1 MNRGALT
8 GFVSRTPGAPE
19 KHLSA
24 WRLAGRM
31 ATVEVLLLL
40 AVAAFLA
47 GLAGSYLGIGGG
59 VFLIPF
65 MTLALGMPIKVAIA
79 VSLIGVIATSSG
91 AASVYVRDHLTN
103 LRLAMFLEVGTTFG
117 AIAGAVVGIL
127 VPSVYLFLTFGVVVL
142 YAAASMV
149 RVAETAKD
157 RAYRGGEGERPLV
170 KRLNLSSVYFDQE
183 DQGVYRYRV
192 DRPGAGFGASAAAGV
207 FSGLL
212 GVGGGFI
219 KVPAMNVLMHV
230 PVKAAV
236 ATSNFMIGVTAAAS
250 AFIYY
255 SQGLVDPSLAAMV
268 IIGVFT
274 GTNLGTR
281 LLVRSKAADVRFLF
295 AIFLTGLGIAMAA
308 RALGLFGGVL

>member
-1 MNRGALT
+1 
-8 GFVSRTPGAPE
+8 
-19 KHLSA
+19 
-24 WRLAGRM
+24 M

-65 MTLALGMPIKVAIA
+65 MTLALGIPIKVAIA

-127 VPSVYLFLTFGVVVL
+127 VPNIYLFLTFGVVVL

-157 RAYRGGEGERPLV
+157 RAYRGGDGERPLV

-192 DRPGAGFGASAAAGV
+192 DRPGAGLGASAAAGV

-230 PVKAAV
+230 PMKAAV

-295 AIFLTGLGIAMAA
+295 SIFLAGLGIAMAA

>member
-1 MNRGALT
+1 
-8 GFVSRTPGAPE
+8 
-19 KHLSA
+19 
-24 WRLAGRM
+24 M
-31 ATVEVLLLL
+31 AMVEVLLSL
-40 AVAAFLA
+40 AIAAFLA

-59 VFLIPF
+59 IFLIPF
-65 MTLALGMPIKVAIA
+65 MTLALGIDIKVAIA
-79 VSLIGVIATSSG
+79 TSLIGVIATSSG

-103 LRLAMFLEVGTTFG
+103 LRLAMFLEVATTLG
-117 AIAGAVVGIL
+117 AISGAVVGIL
-127 VPSVYLFLTFGVVVL
+127 VPNVYLFLTFGVVVL

-157 RAYRGGEGERPLV
+157 RAYRSGEEERPLV
-170 KRLNLSSVYFDQE
+170 RRLNLSSVYFDQE

-192 DRPGAGFGASAAAGV
+192 ERPGAGFGASAAAGV

-219 KVPAMNVLMHV
+219 KVPAMNILMRV
-230 PVKAAV
+230 PMKAAV

-255 SQGLVDPSLAAMV
+255 SQGFVNPQLAAMV
-268 IIGVFT
+268 IVGAFT

-281 LLVRSKAADVRFLF
+281 LLVRSKAANVRFLF
-295 AIFLTGLGIAMAA
+295 AVCLAGLGIAMAA

>member
-1 MNRGALT
+1 
-8 GFVSRTPGAPE
+8 
-19 KHLSA
+19 
-24 WRLAGRM
+24 M
-31 ATVEVLLLL
+31 AAVEVLPLLEELLLL
-40 AVAAFLA
+40 AIAAFLA

-127 VPSVYLFLTFGVVVL
+127 VPNVYLFLTFGVVVL

-149 RVAETAKD
+149 RVAETEKE
-157 RAYRGGEGERPLV
+157 RAYRGGEEERPLV

-192 DRPGAGFGASAAAGV
+192 ERPGAGFGASAAAGV

-219 KVPAMNVLMHV
+219 KVPAMNILMRV
-230 PVKAAV
+230 PMKAAV

-255 SQGLVDPSLAAMV
+255 SQGLVNPGLAAMV

-281 LLVRSKAADVRFLF
+281 LLEHSKASNVRFAF
-295 AIFLTGLGIAMAA
+295 AVFLAAMGLAMLLS
-308 RALGLFGGVL
+308 RLPGMSI

>member
-1 MNRGALT
+1 
-8 GFVSRTPGAPE
+8 
-19 KHLSA
+19 
-24 WRLAGRM
+24 M
-31 ATVEVLLLL
+31 AAVDVLLLL
-40 AVAAFLA
+40 AFASFLA

-59 VFLIPF
+59 IFLIPF
-65 MTLALGMPIKVAIA
+65 MTLALGIDIKVAIA
-79 VSLIGVIATSSG
+79 TSLIGVIATSSG

-103 LRLAMFLEVGTTFG
+103 LRLAMFLEVATTLG
-117 AIAGAVVGIL
+117 AIGGAVVGIL
-127 VPSVYLFLTFGVVVL
+127 VPNVYLFLTFGVVVL

-157 RAYRGGEGERPLV
+157 RAYRSGDEERPLV

-192 DRPGAGFGASAAAGV
+192 ERPGAGFGASAAAGV

-212 GVGGGFI
+212 GVGGGII
-219 KVPAMNVLMHV
+219 KVPAMNILMRV
-230 PVKAAV
+230 PMKAAV

-250 AFIYY
+250 AVIYY
-255 SQGLVDPSLAAMV
+255 SQGLVNPQLAAME
-268 IIGVFT
+268 IGGSFSRA
-274 GTNLGTR
+274 NLGTR

-295 AIFLTGLGIAMAA
+295 AVFLAGLGIAMAA

>member
-1 MNRGALT
+1 
-8 GFVSRTPGAPE
+8 
-19 KHLSA
+19 
-24 WRLAGRM
+24 M

-65 MTLALGMPIKVAIA
+65 MTLVLSVNIKVAIA
-79 VSLIGVIATSSG
+79 TSLIGVIATSSG

-255 SQGLVDPSLAAMV
+255 SRGLVDPGLAAMV
-268 IIGVFT
+268 IIGVFS

-281 LLVRSKAADVRFLF
+281 LLEHAKSSNVRFAFAFFLVVLGTAMVARLF
-295 AIFLTGLGIAMAA
+295 FP
-308 RALGLFGGVL
+308 GVPI

>member
-1 MNRGALT
+1 
-8 GFVSRTPGAPE
+8 
-19 KHLSA
+19 
-24 WRLAGRM
+24 
-31 ATVEVLLLL
+31 
-40 AVAAFLA
+40 
-47 GLAGSYLGIGGG
+47 
-59 VFLIPF
+59 
-65 MTLALGMPIKVAIA
+65 MTLALGIDIKVAIA
-79 VSLIGVIATSSG
+79 TSLIGVIATSSG

-103 LRLAMFLEVGTTFG
+103 LRLAMFLEVATTLG

-127 VPSVYLFLTFGVVVL
+127 VPNVYLFLTFGVVVL

-157 RAYRGGEGERPLV
+157 RAYRGGEEERPLV

-192 DRPGAGFGASAAAGV
+192 ERPGAGFGASAAAGV

-219 KVPAMNVLMHV
+219 KVPAMNILMRV
-230 PVKAAV
+230 PMKAAV

-255 SQGLVDPSLAAMV
+255 SQGLVNPQLAAMV
-268 IIGVFT
+268 IVGAFT

-281 LLVRSKAADVRFLF
+281 LLVRSKAANVRFLF
-295 AIFLTGLGIAMAA
+295 SIFLAGLGIAMAA

>member
-1 MNRGALT
+1 
-8 GFVSRTPGAPE
+8 
-19 KHLSA
+19 
-24 WRLAGRM
+24 M

-65 MTLALGMPIKVAIA
+65 MTLALGIDIKVAIA
-79 VSLIGVIATSSG
+79 TSLIGVIATSSG

-103 LRLAMFLEVGTTFG
+103 LRLAMFLEVATT
-117 AIAGAVVGIL
+117 
-127 VPSVYLFLTFGVVVL
+127 
-142 YAAASMV
+142 
-149 RVAETAKD
+149 
-157 RAYRGGEGERPLV
+157 
-170 KRLNLSSVYFDQE
+170 
-183 DQGVYRYRV
+183 
-192 DRPGAGFGASAAAGV
+192 GV

-219 KVPAMNVLMHV
+219 KVPAMNMLMRV
-230 PVKAAV
+230 PMKAAV

-255 SQGLVDPSLAAMV
+255 SQGLVNPGLAAMV
-268 IIGVFT
+268 IIGVFS

-295 AIFLTGLGIAMAA
+295 AIFLAGLGIAMAG

>member
-1 MNRGALT
+1 
-8 GFVSRTPGAPE
+8 
-19 KHLSA
+19 
-24 WRLAGRM
+24 M

-65 MTLALGMPIKVAIA
+65 MTLALGIDIKVAIDT
-79 VSLIGVIATSSG
+79 SLIGVIATSSG
-91 AASVYVRDHLTN
+91 S
-103 LRLAMFLEVGTTFG
+103 
-117 AIAGAVVGIL
+117 IAGAVVGIL
-127 VPSVYLFLTFGVVVL
+127 VPNVYLYLTFGVVVL

-157 RAYRGGEGERPLV
+157 RAYRGGEEERPLV

-192 DRPGAGFGASAAAGV
+192 ERPGAGFGASAAAGV

-219 KVPAMNVLMHV
+219 KVPAMNILMRV
-230 PVKAAV
+230 PMKAAV

-255 SQGLVDPSLAAMV
+255 SQGLVNPQLAAMV
-268 IIGVFT
+268 IVGAFT

-281 LLVRSKAADVRFLF
+281 LLVRSKAANVRFLF
-295 AIFLTGLGIAMAA
+295 AVFLAGLGIAMAA

>member
-1 MNRGALT
+1 
-8 GFVSRTPGAPE
+8 
-19 KHLSA
+19 
-24 WRLAGRM
+24 M
-31 ATVEVLLLL
+31 AMVEVLLLL

-47 GLAGSYLGIGGG
+47 GLAGSYRGIGGAI
-59 VFLIPF
+59 FLFPS
-65 MTLALGMPIKVAIA
+65 MTLALGIDIKVAIA
-79 VSLIGVIATSSG
+79 TSLIGVIATSSG

-103 LRLAMFLEVGTTFG
+103 LRLAMFLEVATTFG

-127 VPSVYLFLTFGVVVL
+127 VPNIYLFLTFGVVVL

-157 RAYRGGEGERPLV
+157 RAYRGGEEERHLV
-170 KRLNLSSVYFDQE
+170 KRLNLSSVNFDQE
-183 DQGVYRYRV
+183 DHGVYRYRG

-219 KVPAMNVLMHV
+219 KVPAMNILMRV
-230 PVKAAV
+230 PMKAAV

-255 SQGLVDPSLAAMV
+255 SQGLVDPGLAAMV
-268 IIGVFT
+268 ISGVFS

-281 LLVRSKAADVRFLF
+281 LLEHSKASNVRFAF
-295 AIFLTGLGIAMAA
+295 AVFLAAMGLAMLLS
-308 RALGLFGGVL
+308 RLPGVSI

>member
-1 MNRGALT
+1 MSPLEALL
-8 GFVSRTPGAPE
+8 F
-19 KHLSA
+19 L
-24 WRLAGRM
+24 
-31 ATVEVLLLL
+31 VL
-40 AVAAFLA
+40 AAFLA
-47 GLAGSYLGIGGG
+47 GLACSYLGIGGG

-65 MTLALGMPIKVAIA
+65 MTLVLAVPIKVAIA
-79 VSLIGVIATSSG
+79 TSLIGVIATSSG

-103 LRLAMFLEVGTTFG
+103 LRLAMFLEVATTLG
-117 AIAGAVVGIL
+117 AIAGALVGLL
-127 VPSVYLFLTFGVVVL
+127 VAPLFLFVAFAIVVL
-142 YAAASMV
+142 YAAATMV
-149 RVAETAKD
+149 RVGETARD
-157 RAYRGGEGERPLV
+157 RAYRAGDESPLV
-170 KRLNLSSVYFDQE
+170 RRLGLSSVYFDQE

-192 DRPGAGFGASAAAGV
+192 DRPGAGFGVSAAAGV

-230 PVKAAV
+230 PMKAAV

-268 IIGVFT
+268 IIGVFS

-281 LLVRSKAADVRFLF
+281 LLARAKASNVRFAF
-295 AIFLTGLGIAMAA
+295 AILLAILGIAMAA
-308 RALGLFGGVL
+308 RALGVGGVL